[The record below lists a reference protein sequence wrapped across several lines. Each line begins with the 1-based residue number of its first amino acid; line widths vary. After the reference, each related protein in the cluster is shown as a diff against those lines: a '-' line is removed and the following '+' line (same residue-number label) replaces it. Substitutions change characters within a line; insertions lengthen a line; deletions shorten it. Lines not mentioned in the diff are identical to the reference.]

1 MKIIQSLQQGCWLTK
16 WVPTHKSYFFE
27 PLPDLLPLDG
37 LFPLPFPEGR
47 PVLLG
52 PFLGLFPF
60 FAIFSPPYNF

>member
-1 MKIIQSLQQGCWLTK
+1 NGVLLFLASFQ
-16 WVPTHKSYFFE
+16 THKSYFFE
-27 PLPDLLPLDG
+27 PLLDLLPLDE